1 MRIGIVNAVEI
12 AVEALRRVVAS
23 KPEYQVAWIAC
34 TGAEALQHCVRDT
47 PDLVLMDIVMPDMNG
62 AEASRQIMA
71 QSPCAILIVT
81 ATPDENSGLVFRAM
95 GAGALDVTATPV
107 LLGEMNFGAA
117 LLTKIAI
124 IAKLNQAGPA
134 SAARAAKK
142 PTATGVTSQTSAELL
157 IAIGASTGGPIALAK
172 ILSQLQ
178 PSSKT
183 AIVLVQHID
192 SIFADTL
199 GCWLAK
205 QVSIPVETIKD
216 GDDVAPGCIYIAK
229 TNDHLWLDERCRFRY
244 RSEPNDYVYRPSV
257 NVFFE
262 CVARHWKRQAIGVLL
277 TGMGRDGAEGLLAMR
292 RSKHV
297 TIAQDQTSSVVYG
310 MPRAAFEL
318 GAAQLVLP
326 LDAIAS
332 LLNSR
337 IESQT

>member
-12 AVEALRRVVAS
+12 AAEALRRVVAS

-107 LLGEMNFGAA
+107 FRGEMNFGAA
-117 LLTKIAI
+117 LLAKIAI

-134 SAARAAKK
+134 PAARAAKK
-142 PTATGVTSQTSAELL
+142 PTATGGTSQTSAELL

-216 GDDVAPGCIYIAK
+216 GDDVAPGFIYIAK
-229 TNDHLWLDERCRFRY
+229 TNDHLWLDESCRFRY

-332 LLNSR
+332 LLRSR